1 MALIIPK
8 CNAEPETLKLTL
20 KVYYDDMSWVSNS
33 DLIDRLSR
41 SLIAAGIETEKKEPQ
56 SYTKKTQVLSY
67 YGLIEWEDAEN
78 VQSRRRISENGK
90 KFYKKLCANDKI
102 GMQRILIEILAHN
115 TFGRNVLGCASDS
128 DLEAPNIFLKS
139 TLLLGRMTNKEF
151 AYILGKMELEH
162 QDFADVLFDVLLKRK
177 MNLDIVP
184 RDDAKKWGDPKPI
197 LALADWGLFSVSN
210 EKNVKTYY
218 IDRDIIDNFSDEL
231 RTLRIKNTESLRFT
245 SSNEANT
252 QNQIHRDLNKY
263 ILRRDTFLTTLRT
276 KPFMLLAGI
285 SGTGKSRIVRE
296 FAFKSCP
303 EELQDADG
311 TTPGNYCMVE
321 VKPNW
326 HDSTELLGY
335 WSNINNKYMFTKF
348 VKFLVKAMMYPNV
361 PFFVCL
367 DEMNLAP
374 VEQYFAEF
382 LSVLE
387 TRRIVETED
396 EDGEIYEEV
405 KSGVLVDKEYFLGLS
420 KLNGVY
426 PNLRTN
432 RDIYFKLFDISDK
445 EEMEKVTTEGDSLLT
460 EGLTL
465 PENVFIVGTVNMDD
479 TTHQFSR
486 KVIDRAMTIEM
497 NGGALADIFK
507 NSSDLAY
514 TDTPL
519 KMEDLCSH
527 YVSASE
533 VLEKCYAVVNDAEI
547 SNYIQGKGEDGLPQ
561 RLEQIN
567 KVLNGTP
574 FTVSYRVMNELTIYL
589 AVLLDQATDEGKEV
603 DFDTF
608 KQYVDT
614 AIDKILLMKILPRVE
629 GDDEMFN
636 ISANE
641 CAANSLPSQVEENGM
656 SRSYTKLDWLRS
668 IAPQHTEEN
677 VGEYMAVDKLDEM
690 TNRLFRQNFTRYWP

>member
-1 MALIIPK
+1 MNTIYLCKVTDYQVKGTQINIPK
-8 CNAEPETLKLTL
+8 KVGMEFFNVPKSAIEQEQNVGINICHASNLREFETIELQPATNLRWSTKL
-20 KVYYDDMSWVSNS
+20 NS
-33 DLIDRLSR
+33 FLARNND
-41 SLIAAGIETEKKEPQ
+41 G
-56 SYTKKTQVLSY
+56 
-67 YGLIEWEDAEN
+67 
-78 VQSRRRISENGK
+78 
-90 KFYKKLCANDKI
+90 LCAGCLLLFEK
-102 GMQRILIEILAHN
+102 L
-115 TFGRNVLGCASDS
+115 GRSFSVHTIKDDDEKYNVLLNLFDE
-128 DLEAPNIFLKS
+128 DEKH
-139 TLLLGRMTNKEF
+139 LLLSAT
-151 AYILGKMELEH
+151 
-162 QDFADVLFDVLLKRK
+162 
-177 MNLDIVP
+177 
-184 RDDAKKWGDPKPI
+184 
-197 LALADWGLFSVSN
+197 
-210 EKNVKTYY
+210 
-218 IDRDIIDNFSDEL
+218 
-231 RTLRIKNTESLRFT
+231 
-245 SSNEANT
+245 
-252 QNQIHRDLNKY
+252 LNKQ
-263 ILRRDTFLTTLRT
+263 REHTTSIDEDKLKYYSALRT

-303 EELQDADG
+303 EELQDEDG

-335 WSNINNKYMFTKF
+335 WSNINKKYMFTKF

-387 TRRIVETED
+387 TRRIVKEENDDD
-396 EDGEIYEEV
+396 EEYEVV
-405 KSGVLVDKEYFLGLS
+405 KSGALVDKEYFQKLGAVGNQHLES
-420 KLNGVY
+420 
-426 PNLRTN
+426 N
-432 RDIYFKLFDISDK
+432 REVYFKLFGIDD
-445 EEMEKVTTEGDSLLT
+445 EDEMDEVTTEGDSLLT

-507 NSSDLAY
+507 NSGDLTY
-514 TDTPL
+514 TDMPL
-519 KMEDLCSH
+519 TMDDLRSN

-533 VLEKCYAVVNDAEI
+533 VLEKCVAVLENDEI
-547 SNYIQGKGEDGLPQ
+547 SNYIQGNGEEGLPQ

-589 AVLLDQATDEGKEV
+589 AVLLDRATEEGKEV
-603 DFDTF
+603 DFETF

-641 CAANSLPSQVEENGM
+641 SAAYGLPSQVEENGT

-668 IAPQHTEEN
+668 IAPQHTPEN
-677 VGEYMAVDKLDEM
+677 EGEYMAVDKLDEM
-690 TNRLFRQNFTRYWP
+690 TTRLSRQNFTRYWP

>member
-8 CNAEPETLKLTL
+8 CNAEPQTLSLTL
-20 KVYYDDMSWVSNS
+20 KVYYDAQSWVSNS
-33 DLIDRLSR
+33 DLIDRLS
-41 SLIAAGIETEKKEPQ
+41 SMLIDAGIEDQKKEPQ

-67 YGLIEWEDAEN
+67 YGMIEWEDPTN
-78 VQSRRRISENGK
+78 TQSRRRITEIGK
-90 KFYKKLCANDKI
+90 EFYEKLIESDKFGI
-102 GMQRILIEILAHN
+102 QRILVSILSHK

-139 TLLLGRMTNKEF
+139 TLLLGYMTNKEF
-151 AYILGKMELEH
+151 AYIIGKMELEGEE
-162 QDFADVLFDVLLKRK
+162 FADVLFDVLIKRK
-177 MNLDIVP
+177 SNVTVAP
-184 RDDAKKWGDPKPI
+184 NEAAKKWGDPKPI
-197 LALADWGLFSVSN
+197 LALADWGLFETST

-218 IDRDIIDNFSDEL
+218 LNKDVIENLGNEL
-231 RTLRIKNTESLRFT
+231 CTLRIKNTDNVELLSK
-245 SSNEANT
+245 SENKNEQISN
-252 QNQIHRDLNKY
+252 IMID
-263 ILRRDTFLTTLRT
+263 DTFYSALRT

-303 EELQDADG
+303 DYLQDKDK

-335 WSNINNKYMFTKF
+335 WSNINKRYMFTKF
-348 VKFLVKAMMYPNV
+348 VKFLVKAKMFPEV

-387 TRRIVETED
+387 TRRMIKNDKGED
-396 EDGEIYEEV
+396 EV
-405 KSGVLVDKEYFLGLS
+405 VSGVLVDKEYFAKLGT
-420 KLNGVY
+420 LNSTSGT
-426 PNLRTN
+426 LGTLKTD
-432 RDIYFKLFDISDK
+432 RDIYFKLFDIQDK
-445 EEMEKVTTEGDSLLT
+445 GEMDKVENESDSLLT

-507 NSSDLAY
+507 NSSDITYADEPM
-514 TDTPL
+514 T
-519 KMEDLCSH
+519 MEDMKSR
-527 YVSASE
+527 YISASE
-533 VLEKCYAVVNDAEI
+533 VLEKCYAVVNSQEI
-547 SNYIQGKGEDGLPQ
+547 SDYIQGKGEEGLPQ
-561 RLEQIN
+561 RLEEIN
-567 KVLNGTP
+567 KVLRGTP

-589 AVLLDQATDEGKEV
+589 AVLLDKVVEDGTEV
-603 DFDTF
+603 TADNF
-608 KQYVDT
+608 KPYVEE

-629 GDDEMFN
+629 GDDEMFR
-636 ISANE
+636 ISDDERNQYGL
-641 CAANSLPSQVEENGM
+641 NNQVDENGT
-656 SRSYTKLDWLRS
+656 SHEYTKLDWLRE
-668 IAPQHTEEN
+668 IAPQHTAEN
-677 VGEYMAVDKLDEM
+677 EQKYMAVDKLKEM
-690 TNRLFRQNFTRYWP
+690 IGRLNRQSFTRYWP